1 MLLFI
6 IHLLIIVS
14 EKTLIWFS
22 AQSIELPQYS
32 WLSFHLRYPGH
43 VTVVLCYFQSA
54 WSCSWPRGT
63 SLLTASLKPPRRG
76 LFTPVEE
83 STPEPF
89 PTGHCQYRSRHLP
102 TVPENVSVTRRA
114 RRSTGRNQIV
124 DVSSSSTTARRPS
137 SRWTRTMSTT
147 APMCVRSD
155 QVYSWIG

>member
-6 IHLLIIVS
+6 VHILIIVS
-14 EKTLIWFS
+14 METLIWFS
-22 AQSIELPQYS
+22 AQSFELPQYS
-32 WLSFHLRYPGH
+32 WSRYPRH

-54 WSCSWPRGT
+54 WSCSWSRGT

-76 LFTPVEE
+76 LFTSVEG
-83 STPEPF
+83 STSGPF
-89 PTGHCQYRSRHLP
+89 PTGRCQYRSRHLP

-124 DVSSSSTTARRPS
+124 DVSSSYTMARRPS
-137 SRWTRTMSTT
+137 TRWTRTTTTT
-147 APMCVRSD
+147 APMCVRSG